1 MKNLQSVMCCFCGE
15 SLVHKDSVEIT
26 ISMSNS
32 EESQGLFSHGKCLK
46 IVLYKGVPIGIDI
59 DNENETN

>member
-15 SLVHKDSVEIT
+15 SLAHKDSVEIT

-32 EESQGLFSHGKCLK
+32 EESQGLFSHAN
-46 IVLYKGVPIGIDI
+46 VLRKFFTKKSQL
-59 DNENETN
+59 ELM

>member
-15 SLVHKDSVEIT
+15 SLAHKDSVEIT

-32 EESQGLFSHGKCLK
+32 EESQDLFSNRKCLK
-46 IVLYKGVPIGIDI
+46 EVLYKEVPIGIGV
-59 DNENETN
+59 DNENEPN

>member
-15 SLVHKDSVEIT
+15 SLAHKDSVEIT

-32 EESQGLFSHGKCLK
+32 EEAQGLFSHGKCLK
-46 IVLYKGVPIGIDI
+46 KVLHKEVPIGIDV
-59 DNENETN
+59 DNENETS